1 MRQILAL
8 LNLLI
13 ISAAGLCQA
22 ANQLPAPTGRWEGVV
37 EIPGSE
43 MRFVVDLEQKDQQW
57 VGSLVALDFG
67 LKGVPL
73 VGIAVKERD
82 IEFGLKGSLGD
93 PTFKAHLESDG
104 TLKGEYMQGGNKA
117 PFVLK
122 RVAKAQ
128 VDPPEVSTPVS
139 KDLRGEWKGD
149 FQFLTKKVN
158 VILKLP
164 SSGTATTPNGEL
176 VFVEYGNAS
185 FPIGLWQEE
194 GNKIYF
200 TADNGGMTYEGEVH
214 KNPSEIAGSFRKGS
228 FEVPLTLRPVVTDT
242 STGIAVAAPNSK

>member
-1 MRQILAL
+1 MRRVFILFY
-8 LNLLI
+8 LLI

-22 ANQLPAPTGRWEGVV
+22 AEQLPSLTGRWEGAV

-43 MRFVVDLEQKDQQW
+43 MRVVVDLEQKDQQW
-57 VGSLVALDFG
+57 AGSLIAPDFG

-73 VGIAVKERD
+73 EAIAIKGRD
-82 IEFGLKGSLGD
+82 IEFGLKRSLGD
-93 PTFKAHLESDG
+93 PTFKARLESDG
-104 TLKGEYMQGGNKA
+104 TLKGEYVQGGNKA
-117 PFVLK
+117 PFLLK
-122 RVAKAQ
+122 RVAEAQ
-128 VDPPEVSTPVS
+128 VDLPELSTPVS
-139 KDLRGEWKGD
+139 KNLQGEWKGD
-149 FQFLTKKVN
+149 FQFITKTVN

-164 SSGTATTPNGEL
+164 SGGTATTPNGEL

-200 TADNGGMTYEGEVH
+200 TADSGGMTYEGEVH